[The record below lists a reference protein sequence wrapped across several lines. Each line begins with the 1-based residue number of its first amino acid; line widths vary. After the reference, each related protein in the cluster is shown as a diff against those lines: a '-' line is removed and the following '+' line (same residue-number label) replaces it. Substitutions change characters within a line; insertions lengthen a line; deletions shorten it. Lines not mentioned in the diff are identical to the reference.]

1 MITLTINGKEVSVE
15 PGTTIM
21 QAAEKLGI
29 FIPHYCYHP
38 ALSTA
43 GSCRLCLVEVEGAPK
58 EAIACATPVSEGMV
72 VYTESE
78 KVKRARE
85 IILEFLLLN
94 HPLDC
99 PVCDKAGECLLQDYT
114 FEYGTTHSRFKE
126 PKRVPPFKDLG
137 PNIKLTTTRCILCTR
152 CIRFMSEIAGDP
164 QLAVINRASRNE
176 IAVAPSNSGL
186 DHPLAGNIV
195 DTCPVGALLDKYFT
209 HRTRVWHLSKTPSVC
224 GECSAGCNIS
234 IDSYHNTVFRIV
246 PRVNKEVNDYWICDT
261 GRHSYKK
268 YEKLDRITI
277 PKIKEGGALADT
289 SWDEALEAAADGFK
303 KFLKTKNA
311 VAGIISPGATNEDA
325 FAVMEFLKTA
335 VNSTAVTG
343 IFQRPTEEDR
353 VFKGGFVIKG
363 DTFPNQEGLKFIFGP
378 AKRDAESILS
388 RIESGEIKAA
398 YCVHNDLSN
407 IPEKTLNVLK
417 NLSFFVVED
426 IVMSPVAQIA
436 DVVFPGRMYYEKNG
450 TFVNYK
456 QRLQLLQQAVNGHE
470 GAKNTWDIV
479 KRIAA
484 IYKQQIKWFSA
495 GDVFLKM
502 AKQYP
507 ELEGLSHFKLSALGN
522 PLFEKQKAEEVV
534 SNSK

>member
-1 MITLTINGKEVSVE
+1 VITLTINGKEVSVE

-58 EAIACATPVSEGMV
+58 EAIACATPVSEGMA

-85 IILEFLLLN
+85 IIIEFLLLN

-114 FEYGTTHSRFKE
+114 FEYGKPHSRFKE

-137 PNIKLTTTRCILCTR
+137 PNIRLITSRCILCTR
-152 CIRFMSEIAGDP
+152 CVRFMSEVAGDA
-164 QLAVINRASRNE
+164 QLAVINRGSRNE
-176 IAVAPSNSGL
+176 ISVAENKKL
-186 DHPLAGNIV
+186 DHPLAGNVV
-195 DTCPVGALLDKYFT
+195 DICPVGALLDKNFIY
-209 HRTRVWHLSKTPSVC
+209 RTRVWHLSKTPSVC

-234 IDSYHNTVFRIV
+234 IDSYQNTVFRIV
-246 PRVNKEVNDYWICDT
+246 PRENKEVNDYWICDI
-261 GRHSYKK
+261 GRQSYKK
-268 YEKLDRITI
+268 YEKLDRMTI

-303 KFLKTKNA
+303 KFLKTKDA

-335 VNSTAVTG
+335 ANSTAVTG
-343 IFQRPTEEDR
+343 IFQRPTEKDR

-363 DTFPNQEGLKFIFGP
+363 DTLPNQEGLKFVFGP

-407 IPEKTLNVLK
+407 IPEKTLEVLK
-417 NLSFFVVED
+417 NLSFFVVEG
-426 IVMSPVAQIA
+426 IVMSPIAQIA
-436 DVVFPGRMYYEKNG
+436 DVVFPGLMYYEKYG

-456 QRLQLLQQAVNGHE
+456 QRLQLLQKAVNGPE

-479 KRIAA
+479 KRISK
-484 IYKQQIKWFSA
+484 IYKQQMKWFSA

-502 AKQYP
+502 AKQYS
-507 ELEGLSHFKLSALGN
+507 ELEALSHFKINALGN
-522 PLFEKQKAEEVV
+522 PLYEKREVEEV
-534 SNSK
+534 SK